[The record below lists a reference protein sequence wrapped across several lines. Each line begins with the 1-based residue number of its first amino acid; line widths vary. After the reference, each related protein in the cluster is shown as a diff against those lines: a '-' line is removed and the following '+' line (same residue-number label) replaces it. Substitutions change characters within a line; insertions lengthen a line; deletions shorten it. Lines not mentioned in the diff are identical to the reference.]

1 MEVVGLYRYPVK
13 STVGEALDASTI
25 GPVGLLGDRSH
36 ALRDRETG
44 VVLTARRDPPLLLA
58 RGVLADDGTAAVE
71 LPDGRRTGSADE
83 LSDWIGRPVDL
94 VAAVDRPSTYEIAI
108 DPEDDDSEVVSWQ
121 GPAGT
126 YHDSTR
132 TQVSIVATGD
142 IGGWDVRRFR
152 PNVLVDADTVDHLVG
167 ERVRLGT
174 AVLDVVKHIDRC
186 VMVTRPQ
193 RDGIGRDLDVLRT
206 INRERGNLLAVG
218 ALVVEPGAVRL
229 GDHLTPT

>member
-1 MEVVGLYRYPVK
+1 VEVVGLYRYPVK
-13 STVGEALDASTI
+13 STVGEAPDASTI

-58 RGVLADDGTAAVE
+58 RGVLADDGTAEVE
-71 LPDGRRTGSADE
+71 LPDGRRTGSAVE
-83 LSDWIGRPVDL
+83 LSDWIGRPVEL